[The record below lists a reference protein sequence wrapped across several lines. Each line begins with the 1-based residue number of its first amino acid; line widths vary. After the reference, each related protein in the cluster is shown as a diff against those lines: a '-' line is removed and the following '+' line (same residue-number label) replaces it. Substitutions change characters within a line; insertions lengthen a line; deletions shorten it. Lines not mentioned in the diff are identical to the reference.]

1 MYVHQKAHCHVC
13 YCTGKLHMCIGKV
26 VLEVLLASG
35 MGVSVLR
42 DGDLLWTF
50 VPCLLL
56 LWMAGTSCCTLSL
69 KSERF
74 YLFIYFN
81 FGSWPHPQNPH
92 ICELWDQAPKLPFTL
107 LSQQWHRE
115 SVTWETWRNFPP
127 VSRSPPVRQ
136 SESFWDISG
145 WLRCSFSTVLE

>member
-56 LWMAGTSCCTLSL
+56 L
-69 KSERF
+69 
-74 YLFIYFN
+74 
-81 FGSWPHPQNPH
+81 
-92 ICELWDQAPKLPFTL
+92 
-107 LSQQWHRE
+107 
-115 SVTWETWRNFPP
+115 
-127 VSRSPPVRQ
+127 
-136 SESFWDISG
+136 
-145 WLRCSFSTVLE
+145 